1 MKDKAGRKV
10 ESVIERRIR
19 EAQASGE
26 FDDLPGQGQ
35 PLELDDAALVPVEM
49 RMAYRLLKNAGYVP
63 EEVAI
68 RREIASL
75 EQLAVRA
82 EIAEIAEGQDE
93 AIDRAAA
100 LRRLSLLRTRL
111 SGGGERLL
119 TLDGEYREKL
129 LSKLARE
136 D

>member
-35 PLELDDAALVPVEM
+35 PLELDDAALVPAEM

-75 EQLAVRA
+75 EQLAVR
-82 EIAEIAEGQDE
+82 AEIAEGQDE